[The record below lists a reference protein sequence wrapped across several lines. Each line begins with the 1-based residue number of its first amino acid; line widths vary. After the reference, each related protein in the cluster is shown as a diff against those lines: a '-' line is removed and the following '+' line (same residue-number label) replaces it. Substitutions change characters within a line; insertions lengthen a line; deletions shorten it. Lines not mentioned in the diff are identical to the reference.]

1 MENLKSELILIASKL
16 NELYIYSK
24 ILHWN
29 SVGPN
34 YYGDHLLYDRIG
46 DDLHSFIDGLV
57 ETCIIPLQKQEEINF
72 DYTLIYSFNPNGV
85 EVFPNKLLDA
95 LVVTIRSLDAL
106 SQQNIPDGIKTYLTD
121 VSKALLVKAG
131 LLDRRLK

>member
-29 SVGPN
+29 SSGQN
-34 YYGDHLLYDRIG
+34 YYSDHLLYDRIS

-57 ETCIIPLQKQEEINF
+57 ETCIIPLQKNDEINF
-72 DYTLIYSFNPNGV
+72 NFNDVFSFTALNELSPA
-85 EVFPNKLLDA
+85 FLLDA
-95 LVVTIRSLDAL
+95 IVITVKQIDRL
-106 SQQNIPDGIKTYLTD
+106 SHENLPDGIKTYLTD